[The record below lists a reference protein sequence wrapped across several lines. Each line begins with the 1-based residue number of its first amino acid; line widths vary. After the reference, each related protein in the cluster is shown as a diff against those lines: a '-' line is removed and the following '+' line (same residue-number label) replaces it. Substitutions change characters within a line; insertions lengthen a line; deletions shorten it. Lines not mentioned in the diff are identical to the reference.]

1 MIANRIPDRV
11 SPPRL
16 IDADIPEQLRI
27 GLGTEG
33 EGMSLKVTTVD
44 SRNPNYPAALL
55 SKKGQSQFPRISII
69 GDPEILKR
77 RCLGLF
83 CSVKCP
89 GDLILRTYDLAR
101 ELRDAG
107 VPVIGGFHTPIEKD
121 CLDLLLRGR
130 QPVVICPARDIKN
143 MRLGKDLKAG
153 IGERRILILSPFAGM
168 GRRPTAQ
175 LSERRNQFVSTLA
188 AAAFVAYAGPGGK
201 TEAFAKDFM
210 GMAKPLYT
218 FESPYNKSILEIGA
232 KPVNPKTLAQW
243 AGSLK
248 A

>member
-1 MIANRIPDRV
+1 
-11 SPPRL
+11 
-16 IDADIPEQLRI
+16 
-27 GLGTEG
+27 
-33 EGMSLKVTTVD
+33 MSLKVTIVD

-55 SKKGQSQFPRISII
+55 SKKGRAQFSRISII

-77 RCLGLF
+77 QWLGLF

-101 ELRDAG
+101 ALRHAG

-130 QPVVICPARDIKN
+130 QPVAICPARDIEN

-153 IGERRILILSPFAGM
+153 VEGGRVLVLSPFEGM

-175 LSERRNQFVSTLA
+175 VSEHRNQFVSKLA
-188 AAAFVAYAGPGGK
+188 AAAFVAYANPAGK
-201 TEAFAKDFM
+201 TEALSKDFIKA
-210 GMAKPLYT
+210 GKPLYT
-218 FESPYNKSILEIGA
+218 FETPYNKSILEIGA
-232 KPVNPKTLAQW
+232 KPVDPKKLAQW
-243 AGSLK
+243 AGSLN
-248 A
+248 ALAVDTQ